1 MRSPTRILAPVL
13 LLYAFISGVLMLS
26 LSSCATDHGSLNND
40 MGATYFSPD
49 YFTAR
54 SRFREGAQKAGGRL
68 TSMELDAKGPA
79 GEDLTIDIAWFGA
92 KQPREVLLHSSGLHG
107 VEAFAGSAI
116 QLQLLDQGLPVIPE
130 DSALVLVHVINPYGM
145 AWLRRFNENNVDLN
159 RNFLGPNEDYSGAP
173 EGYPEFDS
181 FLNPPS
187 PPSWDLFYPRAG
199 WLIARYGMPTL
210 KQVVAGGQYEY
221 PKGLFFGGKALEE
234 GPQKVQAFA
243 RAHLQPAERVVIVDV
258 HTGLGPFGVD
268 TLFVHAGDEGS
279 PVYLEMKRAFGE
291 RVASLDPERG
301 PGYRIKGA
309 YDTMYSRVLQ
319 GDKVSF
325 LTQEF
330 GTDDAVD
337 VLYALREE
345 NRWHHYGGGG
355 IDHPTKRDLKET
367 FAPND
372 DSWRTTVLQRGKTVF
387 KQAVELAFRD
397 R

>member
-1 MRSPTRILAPVL
+1 MRSPTRILVPVL

-49 YFTAR
+49 YSTAR

-199 WLIARYGMPTL
+199 WLIVRYGMPTL

-234 GPQKVQAFA
+234 GPQKVQAFV

-279 PVYLEMKRAFGE
+279 PIYLEMKRAFGE

-309 YDTMYSRVLQ
+309 YDTMYWRVLR
-319 GDKVSF
+319 DKAFF
-325 LTQEF
+325 LCQEF

-355 IDHPTKRDLKET
+355 IDHPTKRDLKEA
-367 FAPND
+367 FAPDD

-387 KQAVELAFRD
+387 EQAVELAFRD